1 MKQATLKDLKKAVD
15 KLIKEGYGDYNLI
28 LSDDNEGNGYHGMF
42 YLLTP
47 VREIDID
54 ETLEMTEDNNAS
66 NKLIIVG

>member
-1 MKQATLKDLKKAVD
+1 MKQATLKKLKKAVD
-15 KLIKEGYGDYNLI
+15 KLIEEGYGDYNLI

-47 VREIDID
+47 VEEKDID
-54 ETLEMTEDNNAS
+54 ETLEMTNDNNAS